1 MGISKNDDLFM
12 RNGFGLSFVV
22 TGFFLLFYK
31 VAVGILVILFGLSLF
46 SFLWDAVTP
55 LFKEAK
61 HRIYRET
68 AVPILLAVLAI
79 IAGVATIERPPVQN
93 TAEYVAY
100 IDEQAKDDSKKISV
114 AEVREDV
121 EYIRDNITS
130 FAYNSE
136 TMKEL
141 LTRAANLK
149 YYSMTNNSVLLADI
163 AINTTNAV
171 EDIYIKK
178 EAVVNNELI
187 KRILSD
193 CDMYLS

>member
-1 MGISKNDDLFM
+1 M

-46 SFLWDAVTP
+46 SFLWDVVTP

-61 HRIYRET
+61 HRIYWET
-68 AVPILLAVLAI
+68 AVPISLAVLAI